1 LIATRVGEG
10 RGAAEVP
17 ARQEEETPRQI
28 LPLLVREQQL
38 LVLLLTQ
45 FQVTLTF
52 LLGLQVPLHI
62 PLQVSDNI
70 YFFVRSFWN
79 LQEVLRM
86 EKNGIL
92 LFSRAQLTI
101 YKQNT
106 IFIFI
111 IFFKITQRI
120 FLDKIKLKY
129 VKHLWKFQAYQ
140 TAAKNRQSQRVQK
153 YPFVTNGSSSIQ
165 LSIFI

>member
-1 LIATRVGEG
+1 
-10 RGAAEVP
+10 
-17 ARQEEETPRQI
+17 
-28 LPLLVREQQL
+28 
-38 LVLLLTQ
+38 
-45 FQVTLTF
+45 
-52 LLGLQVPLHI
+52 
-62 PLQVSDNI
+62 
-70 YFFVRSFWN
+70 
-79 LQEVLRM
+79 M

-129 VKHLWKFQAYQ
+129 VKHL
-140 TAAKNRQSQRVQK
+140 
-153 YPFVTNGSSSIQ
+153 
-165 LSIFI
+165 